1 MYIQF
6 TNWVGTGQCGNLPTL
21 VVSWRPEFK
30 QGFKQIQLI
39 INSDYLTAQIR
50 VSKIRIQNLQYL
62 LPRRDGNSSEDFI
75 PRGIE
80 ESRNCNLSFLGDRGR

>member
-30 QGFKQIQLI
+30 RGFKQIQLI
-39 INSDYLTAQIR
+39 INSDFPVYYLTTQIR

-62 LPRRDGNSSEDFI
+62 LPQVHMGYVVFRT
-75 PRGIE
+75 
-80 ESRNCNLSFLGDRGR
+80 C